1 MLAAL
6 CSSINQ
12 IGASNQYFGATRY
25 QPRRLSLLAMEYNFI
40 NPAFFVGLLGTIP
53 WGTIF
58 RSRIA
63 AYFQIACLVV
73 GSANLVYGLF
83 VILT

>member
-1 MLAAL
+1 
-6 CSSINQ
+6 
-12 IGASNQYFGATRY
+12 
-25 QPRRLSLLAMEYNFI
+25 MEYNFI
-40 NPAFFVGLLGTIP
+40 NAAFFVGLLGTIP

-63 AYFQIACLVV
+63 AYFQIACLVI
-73 GSANLVYGLF
+73 GAANLVYGLF